1 MIGKN
6 NRLYTGPD
14 AEWERR
20 VRESMEAGK
29 EWAFKVPSHAYDD
42 IIHLP
47 HHVSSVHPPMSL
59 HDRAAQF
66 SPFAALSGFEGEI
79 RETERL
85 TEGKIELDEEEAGR
99 LDERLRQIRQ
109 HLSVCPRVSLTWFL
123 PDERKNGGSYERAAG
138 RVKSWIR
145 SRGFL
150 SSRTEGRS
158 RWSKLSGLKKRRG
171 YLIFKNSVRCSRTDI
186 P

>member
-1 MIGKN
+1 MQQAMVDIRKKFGKNAILKGMNLEEGDIRPENENRQIGGHKAMIGKN

-66 SPFAALSGFEGEI
+66 SPFAA
-79 RETERL
+79 
-85 TEGKIELDEEEAGR
+85 
-99 LDERLRQIRQ
+99 
-109 HLSVCPRVSLTWFL
+109 
-123 PDERKNGGSYERAAG
+123 
-138 RVKSWIR
+138 
-145 SRGFL
+145 
-150 SSRTEGRS
+150 
-158 RWSKLSGLKKRRG
+158 
-171 YLIFKNSVRCSRTDI
+171 
-186 P
+186 

>member
-85 TEGKIELDEEEAGR
+85 TEGKIELDEEEAA
-99 LDERLRQIRQ
+99 
-109 HLSVCPRVSLTWFL
+109 RVSLTWFL

-138 RVKSWIR
+138 RVKKLDPVQGLLVFTDGRKIPLEQIVWIEEETGI
-145 SRGFL
+145 SDF
-150 SSRTEGRS
+150 
-158 RWSKLSGLKKRRG
+158 
-171 YLIFKNSVRCSRTDI
+171 
-186 P
+186 

>member
-99 LDERLRQIRQ
+99 IIML
-109 HLSVCPRVSLTWFL
+109 
-123 PDERKNGGSYERAAG
+123 Y
-138 RVKSWIR
+138 
-145 SRGFL
+145 
-150 SSRTEGRS
+150 
-158 RWSKLSGLKKRRG
+158 
-171 YLIFKNSVRCSRTDI
+171 
-186 P
+186 

>member
-109 HLSVCPRVSLTWFL
+109 HLSVCPRVSLTWFCRMR
-123 PDERKNGGSYERAAG
+123 E
-138 RVKSWIR
+138 
-145 SRGFL
+145 
-150 SSRTEGRS
+150 RTEAPMKG
-158 RWSKLSGLKKRRG
+158 LPEGLKKLDPVQG
-171 YLIFKNSVRCSRTDI
+171 LLVFTDGRKI
-186 P
+186 PLEQIVWIEEETGISDF